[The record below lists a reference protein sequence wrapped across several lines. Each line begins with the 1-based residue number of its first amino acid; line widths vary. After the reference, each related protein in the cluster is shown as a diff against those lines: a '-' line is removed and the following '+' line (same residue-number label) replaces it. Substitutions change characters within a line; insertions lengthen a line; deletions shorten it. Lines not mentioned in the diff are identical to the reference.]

1 MDVVLKEYPPGKP
14 QRVLMGALTFDD
26 DKNQQLTLP
35 NREIIPGFQ
44 TSFYPYW
51 DRGRGE
57 MEVIADVVY
66 DKMILSEADDTSV
79 KEVLKK
85 YLREYHHTDPEE
97 SYDYILEDLEIMIH
111 LFDIDDVEALLGVHE
126 PAFEIIS
133 HVPEDNTS
141 QVRQLAKNYFE
152 NIYKSKKYEIDCHD
166 RMLATLGSAID
177 ILSFSGLKTILKH
190 YFVSYDIITF
200 EQDGF
205 DFKRVGQWSYDDFM

>member
-1 MDVVLKEYPPGKP
+1 
-14 QRVLMGALTFDD
+14 
-26 DKNQQLTLP
+26 
-35 NREIIPGFQ
+35 
-44 TSFYPYW
+44 
-51 DRGRGE
+51 